1 MPPADLTVLPPVEAQ
16 EIPVDLVE
24 KFKTVSSLPA
34 DDQAKKFLRAFVL
47 EFRGR
52 FEEIL
57 DMTAQFTS
65 FSENSKN
72 PTQVVDLNEFDA
84 HRFLEKRDESM
95 TVAELRRKVMGEM
108 DLDKNRRLSLIE
120 YLLWKYQKPVALL
133 FAKPPMTVSEDYLAE
148 FEAAM
153 AEYQKVVEQKRAREN
168 QMRALEAQAEGGG
181 VKALAAK
188 NQLAQMKSE
197 DQLAQ
202 NKREIDAELRRKKAE
217 KAYKEEDPFKKEQER
232 LEAEKRAKEEEE
244 KRKRDEGRKRLA
256 EKAKTWNS
264 PDKVSPAQ

>member
-1 MPPADLTVLPPVEAQ
+1 MPPADMSVLPAAQ
-16 EIPVDLVE
+16 NPEIPQEMME
-24 KFKTVSSLPA
+24 KFKEVTAMCV

-57 DMTAQFTS
+57 DLTAQFTS
-65 FSENSKN
+65 FSDNAKS
-72 PTQVVDLNEFDA
+72 PHLVMDLNEFDA

-95 TVAELRRKVMGEM
+95 TVAQLRRTVMGEM
-108 DLDKNRRLSLIE
+108 DLDKNHRLSLIE
-120 YLLWKYQKPVALL
+120 FLLWKYQKPVALL
-133 FAKPPMTVSEDYLAE
+133 FAKPPMTVSEDYLAQ

-153 AEYQKVVEQKRAREN
+153 EEYQKVVEQKRAREN

-197 DQLAQ
+197 DLLAQ
-202 NKREIDAELRRKKAE
+202 NKREIEAELRRKKAE

-232 LEAEKRAKEEEE
+232 LEAEKKAKEEEE
-244 KRKRDEGRKRLA
+244 KRKREEGRKRLA
-256 EKAKTWNS
+256 DKAKAWNS
-264 PDKVSPAQ
+264 PDKISAQ